1 VLIIAIKMLLA
12 DKGKYFGIVLGVTLA
27 SLVITQQGAIFTG
40 IMSRTFATV
49 TDMGDPDIWVMD
61 TKVQYIDDIKPL
73 QSTALGRVRSVEGV
87 AWAAPLYK
95 GMLRARLDN
104 GEFQNCVVL
113 GLDDATLAGGPPSM
127 IEGELEFL
135 RRSDAVIVDAIGART
150 RLAQPDGMGGKRPL
164 RVGDTIEIN
173 DRRGVVVGIC
183 QSMRTFQSQPVVY
196 TTYSRATHFA
206 PRERKLLSFVLVKA
220 MQGVDHKDLC
230 DRIEAASGLAA
241 YTRDQWKWKTVMF
254 YIENTGIP
262 INFGIAVSLGLLI
275 GAVITGFMF
284 YSFIADNIRYLGT
297 LKAMGATDAT
307 LMNMV
312 LVQAL
317 IVGTIGFGLGAGLA
331 SLFGAAVKRSPL
343 AFLIPWQLL
352 VVSGS
357 AVTVICLLAAM
368 LSMRRVM
375 TLEPAMVFK
384 G

>member
-1 VLIIAIKMLLA
+1 MLILAIKMLIA
-12 DKGKYFGIVLGVTLA
+12 DKGKYFGIILGVTLA

-40 IMSRTFATV
+40 IMTRTFATV
-49 TDMGDPDIWVMD
+49 SDMGDPDIWVMD
-61 TKVQYIDDIKPL
+61 PKVQYIDDIKPL
-73 QSTALGRVRSVEGV
+73 QSTALARVRGVKGV

-113 GLDDATLAGGPPSM
+113 GLDDATLAGGPPAM
-127 IEGELEFL
+127 TQGRLEDL
-135 RRSDAVIVDAIGART
+135 RRADAVIVDEIGART
-150 RLAQPDGMGGKRPL
+150 RLAQPDGSGGKRPL

-173 DRRGVVVGIC
+173 DKRGVVVGLC
-183 QSMRTFQSQPVVY
+183 RSTRTFQSQPVVY
-196 TTYSRATHFA
+196 TTYTRAMQFA

-220 MQGVDHKDLC
+220 MDGLDHKSLC
-230 DRIEAASGLAA
+230 NRIELESGLAA
-241 YTRDQWKWKTVMF
+241 YTREQWKWKTVTF
-254 YIENTGIP
+254 YLENTGIP
-262 INFGIAVSLGLLI
+262 INFGIAVALGLVI

-284 YSFIADNIRYLGT
+284 YSFVADNIRYLGT

-312 LVQAL
+312 LLQAL
-317 IVGTIGFGLGAGLA
+317 LVGSIGFGLGAGLA
-331 SLFGAAVKRSPL
+331 SLFGAAVRRSPL
-343 AFLIPWQLL
+343 GFHMPWQLL

>member
-1 VLIIAIKMLLA
+1 MLIIAIKMLLA

-135 RRSDAVIVDAIGART
+135 RRADAVIVDAIGART

-230 DRIEAASGLAA
+230 DRIESASGLAA
-241 YTRDQWKWKTVMF
+241 YSRDQWKWKTVMF

-331 SLFGAAVKRSPL
+331 SLFGAAVKGSPL